1 MIKNKLIIQELHT
14 IPGISTWRKYSSLN
28 LSWLMCDQ
36 QLYHYF
42 IVASM
47 HFIEFFLFKCFM
59 ETAKAQL
66 GNTNLVGLEGL

>member
-14 IPGISTWRKYSSLN
+14 IPGTSTWRKYSSPN
-28 LSWLMCDQ
+28 VSWVMCEQ
-36 QLYHYF
+36 QLYHNF

-47 HFIEFFLFKCFM
+47 HFIEFFLFECFM